1 MSNLFS
7 QKNLKNKVHRDGFDL
22 GRKVCFSAKLG
33 ELLPVYVEDCF
44 PGDTFK
50 INLDWFTRT
59 IPATSPAYTRFAEYY
74 DFFFVPYHLMWRY
87 FPQMVVNTKNDD
99 WASGLTNQPN
109 VFTEHPYFNSKEALT
124 AINDECIRTSITKGY
139 NSGCDS
145 IKLWETLGYG
155 NLRKSK
161 QTVGSQLRYKLDPTQ
176 LNESLAMNPF
186 PFAAYQKI
194 YNDFYRNSQWEDPIA
209 GAFNFDYLNQ
219 SQNLKIPIGTS
230 SVNKSFVVN
239 DGLFKL
245 RRVNYNKDYFMGV
258 LPKKQYGVEAIAAP
272 LVNPDGSLPQFN
284 AAYLY
289 AAPSSGGSSTI
300 NFGFMKG
307 KSASND
313 DLTPGN
319 AARALNAAGIS
330 ALAIRKAE
338 YLQKYKEITNSGR
351 TDYQSQVE
359 KHFNV
364 KPSDDSSHRCTYIG
378 GTSKRFGLDEVTNTN
393 LNTQESSAYMFG
405 KGVNG
410 GSSRDN
416 ELTFH
421 VTEHGIFMCVYHV
434 SLLPEYLN
442 STDRLFVKTMQSD
455 YVVPELDNIGMQE
468 VRQAEFFGYVN
479 PSSPSYSAIMGYVP
493 RYSEY
498 KSKFDRITGA
508 FQDEY
513 KNWVSPIDVSTDNY
527 KPDKDTFKQRSYS
540 LDNVF
545 QVSTYNNF
553 TYESD
558 QFLVNVQFNINAV
571 RNISRDGLPY

>member
-87 FPQMVVNTKNDD
+87 FPQMVVGTKNDD
-99 WASGLTNQPN
+99 WATTLSNQPN
-109 VFTEHPYFNSKEALT
+109 TFTSHPYFNSKEALT
-124 AINDECIRTSITKGY
+124 AIQDECVRAGSTRGY

-155 NLRKSK
+155 SLLKSK
-161 QTVGSQLRYKLDPTQ
+161 QTVGNQVRYKLSDGQ
-176 LNESLAMNPF
+176 LTMSGAMNPF

-219 SQNLKIPIGTS
+219 EGSLKIPISS
-230 SVNKSFVVN
+230 SVENQTFVVR
-239 DGLFKL
+239 DGMFKL
-245 RRVNYNKDYFMGV
+245 RRVNYNKDYFMGI
-258 LPKKQYGVEAIAAP
+258 LPKKQYGDVAVATP
-272 LVNPDGSLPQFN
+272 LVNPDGSSPSFGAN
-284 AAYLY
+284 SLY
-289 AAPSSGGSSTI
+289 ASLHAGDPTSSEVYQFYSRPNKTSGVSQRYVPQT
-300 NFGFMKG
+300 
-307 KSASND
+307 
-313 DLTPGN
+313 
-319 AARALNAAGIS
+319 LNNLGVS

-393 LNTQESSAYMFG
+393 LNTENSSAYLFG

-410 GSSRDN
+410 GTSRDN
-416 ELTFH
+416 ELTYH

-434 SLLPEYLN
+434 SLLPEYLH
-442 STDRLFVKTMQSD
+442 STDRLCVKTMQSD
-455 YVVPELDNIGMQE
+455 YVIPELDNIGMQE
-468 VRQAEFFGYVN
+468 VRQAEFFGYLTPN
-479 PSSPSYSAIMGYVP
+479 LAQSTPLGYVP

-513 KNWVSPIDVSTDNY
+513 KNWVSPIDVSVDNFV
-527 KPDKDTFKQRSYS
+527 PDKDLFKQRSYT

-545 QVSTYNNF
+545 QVSSLTNC

-558 QFLVNVQFNINAV
+558 QFLVNAQFNISAV

>member
-22 GRKVCFSAKLG
+22 GRKVSFSAKLG

-44 PGDTFK
+44 PGDTFN

-74 DFFFVPYHLMWRY
+74 DFFFVPYHLLWRY
-87 FPQMVVNTKNDD
+87 FPQMVVNTSNDD
-99 WASGLTNQPN
+99 WATGMSNQPN
-109 VFTEHPYFNSKEALT
+109 VFDSHPYFSSKEALT
-124 AINDECIRTSITKGY
+124 AINNQCIRTASTKGY

-145 IKLWETLGYG
+145 IKLWESLGYG
-155 NLRKSK
+155 NLDKTT
-161 QTVGSQLRYKLDPTQ
+161 QEIGSQVRYKLSDSQ
-176 LNESLAMNPF
+176 LNMSVAMNPF

-194 YNDFYRNSQWEDPIA
+194 YNDFYRNSLWEDPIS
-209 GAFNFDYLNQ
+209 GAFNFDYMNQ
-219 SQNLKIPIGTS
+219 PASMKLPIS
-230 SVNKSFVVN
+230 PNQVFVVN

-258 LPKKQYGVEAIAAP
+258 LPRKQYGNEALAAP
-272 LVNPDGSLPQFN
+272 LINPDGSLPNFKASN
-284 AAYLY
+284 TLY
-289 AAPSSGGSSTI
+289 ASTSSGGPNNSAFVNIIGRSSSSSATTVS
-300 NFGFMKG
+300 
-307 KSASND
+307 SAS
-313 DLTPGN
+313 T
-319 AARALNAAGIS
+319 ALNNAGIS
-330 ALAIRKAE
+330 ALAIRKAQ
-338 YLQKYKEITNSGR
+338 YLQKYREITNSGR

-393 LNTQESSAYMFG
+393 LNSADSSAFLFG

-410 GSSRDN
+410 GTSRDN
-416 ELTFH
+416 ELTYH

-468 VRQAEFFGYVN
+468 VRQVELFGYVN
-479 PSSPSYSAIMGYVP
+479 PGSPSYDKILGYVP

-508 FQDEY
+508 FQQVY
-513 KNWVSPIDVSTDNY
+513 KNWVSPIDVTTDNY
-527 KPDKDTFKQRSYS
+527 TPDKETFKQRSYS

-545 QVSTYNNF
+545 QVSSLNNC